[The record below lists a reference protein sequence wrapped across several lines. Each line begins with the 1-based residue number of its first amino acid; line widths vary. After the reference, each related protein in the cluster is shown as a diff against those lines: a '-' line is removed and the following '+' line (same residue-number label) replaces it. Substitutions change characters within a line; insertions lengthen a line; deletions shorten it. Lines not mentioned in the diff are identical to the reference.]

1 MGVPL
6 CFVAP
11 FLLGTLFWFSCGML
25 FGWHSWI
32 WFFLG
37 MAALTIPLLIHLEWR
52 TGGNFLGEAGRD
64 FAKDSA
70 WDGLAM
76 LGLPFGSPAL
86 AIAAANPRAAT
97 AGFMELFLIG
107 PRLLVPG
114 VRHLALAARLRM
126 VDTVRAARV
135 MEKLLTASSAMVM
148 KSLLEAWE
156 QPQVLGFT
164 IYWLAF
170 YDWIGIGE
178 KGQRIIL
185 FSESRE
191 ALRSVSMNPAS
202 R

>member
-1 MGVPL
+1 
-6 CFVAP
+6 
-11 FLLGTLFWFSCGML
+11 
-25 FGWHSWI
+25 
-32 WFFLG
+32 

-135 MEKLLTASSAMVM
+135 MEEIADSVVRNGDEIAAGGLGAAPGSRLYHLLAGRA
-148 KSLLEAWE
+148 
-156 QPQVLGFT
+156 
-164 IYWLAF
+164 
-170 YDWIGIGE
+170 
-178 KGQRIIL
+178 R
-185 FSESRE
+185 R
-191 ALRSVSMNPAS
+191 
-202 R
+202 